1 MEFIMKKNLVVLLII
16 SFLLA
21 GQYQSFA
28 KPYQP
33 QVKGG
38 FKSCTTTEYRYKA
51 GKNVNKAG
59 EITDT
64 RNFDDKG
71 NMVEVISY
79 EQNKMSNKYK
89 MTLKYDSRNL
99 PIEEI
104 SFDETG
110 KPKFKVTYA
119 YDEKTNKIGDTSC
132 IFATGEVWQRGS
144 YKYDRNN
151 FLIAETHEVR
161 IDTNQYS
168 KGTTYYKN
176 DDKGNKIVEGAI
188 RSAEISA
195 EVSGEKNL
203 AEKDGQSKVEASVQC
218 KGEMSDVTY
227 KYNYDAKGYIIK
239 EIRISTD
246 GYRFVKEYKYD
257 QFGNITEEFYPPAD
271 DDKEKYSLRR
281 VFVYKK

>member
-1 MEFIMKKNLVVLLII
+1 MKKKLIAFLII
-16 SFLLA
+16 GFLLA
-21 GQYQSFA
+21 GQYYSFA
-28 KPYQP
+28 KPYEP

-51 GKNVNKAG
+51 GKIVNKSG
-59 EITDT
+59 EINET

-104 SFDETG
+104 SFDENV

-119 YDEKTNKIGDTSC
+119 YDEKSNKIGDTSLLVSK
-132 IFATGEVWQRGS
+132 GEVWQRGS
-144 YKYDRNN
+144 YKYDKNN
-151 FLIAETHEVR
+151 FLIEETHEVR
-161 IDTNQYS
+161 IDSNQYS
-168 KGTTYYKN
+168 KGTTYFKN
-176 DDKGNKIVEGAI
+176 DDKGNKIIESAV

-195 EVSGEKNL
+195 EVNSEQNL
-203 AEKDGQSKVEASVQC
+203 SDKDGRSKDDVKVQSK
-218 KGEMSDVTY
+218 GEYSAVTY
-227 KYNYDAKGYIIK
+227 KYNYDSKGNIIK
-239 EIRISTD
+239 IIRISTD
-246 GYRFVKEYKYD
+246 GYKFVKEFKYD
-257 QFGNITEEFYPPAD
+257 QFGNVTEEFYPPAD